1 MKTINTIIQL
11 RRDNEFNYPTTYVP
25 RNGEVLLIDTPTKGL
40 QVKVGN
46 GTSTFTQLDYYAS
59 DIIVRGY
66 YFEDKFY
73 SDNNHENLITGSNL
87 KIYVDIST
95 SKLYI
100 YNEEQYTII
109 NTVPYAS
116 SADAKALEKKGL
128 VEDAGILKL
137 YDTTGSNTDGT
148 MTQKAI
154 TDQLNTKISVTVE
167 EENELAIFSKI

>member
-59 DIIVRGY
+59 AIIVRGY

-95 SKLYI
+95 SRLYI

-116 SADAKALEKKGL
+116 ST
-128 VEDAGILKL
+128 DAGILKL

>member
-11 RRDNEFNYPTTYVP
+11 RRDNEFNYPATYVP

-59 DIIVRGY
+59 DIIVFGY
-66 YFEDKFY
+66 YLDNKFY
-73 SDNNHENLITGSNL
+73 SDINHQNLIIGSNL
-87 KIYVDIST
+87 KIYIDIST
-95 SKLYI
+95 WRLYI
-100 YNEEQYTII
+100 YYEEQYATI

-116 SADAKALEKKGL
+116 ST
-128 VEDAGILKL
+128 DAGIIKL
-137 YDTTGSNTDGT
+137 YDTKGNNTDGT

-154 TDQLNTKISVTVE
+154 TDELNTKVSVTVE
-167 EENELAIFSKI
+167 EGSETAIFSNI

>member
-116 SADAKALEKKGL
+116 ST
-128 VEDAGILKL
+128 DAGILKL

-148 MTQKAI
+148 MTQKSI
-154 TDQLNTKISVTVE
+154 TDQLNTKVSVTVE

>member
-66 YFEDKFY
+66 YFENKFY

-116 SADAKALEKKGL
+116 ST
-128 VEDAGILKL
+128 DAGILKL

-167 EENELAIFSKI
+167 AENELAIFSKI

>member
-95 SKLYI
+95 SRLYI

-116 SADAKALEKKGL
+116 ST
-128 VEDAGILKL
+128 DAGILKL

-154 TDQLNTKISVTVE
+154 TDQLNTKVSVTIE

>member
-95 SKLYI
+95 SRLYI

-116 SADAKALEKKGL
+116 ST
-128 VEDAGILKL
+128 DAGILRL

>member
-116 SADAKALEKKGL
+116 STN
-128 VEDAGILKL
+128 AGILKL

-167 EENELAIFSKI
+167 AENELAIFSKI

>member
-95 SKLYI
+95 SRLYI

-109 NTVPYAS
+109 NTVPYDS
-116 SADAKALEKKGL
+116 ST
-128 VEDAGILKL
+128 DAGILKL

>member
-95 SKLYI
+95 SRLYI

-116 SADAKALEKKGL
+116 ST
-128 VEDAGILKL
+128 DAGILKL

-148 MTQKAI
+148 MTQKSI
-154 TDQLNTKISVTVE
+154 TDQLNTKVSVTVE
-167 EENELAIFSKI
+167 AENELAIFSKI